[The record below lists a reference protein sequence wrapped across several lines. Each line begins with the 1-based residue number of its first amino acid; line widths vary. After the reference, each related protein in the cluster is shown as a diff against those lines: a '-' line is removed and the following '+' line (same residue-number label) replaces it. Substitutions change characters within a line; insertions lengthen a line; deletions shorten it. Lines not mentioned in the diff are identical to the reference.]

1 VQPPRLVVPAA
12 ADQVAG
18 GHTGCDGSQ
27 PRPRTALHGPR
38 TLSAGRRPSSRCH
51 HRGGGTRQSPPS
63 PPVPAQAPTGAGV
76 RWDGRGAP
84 PRAGAASSP
93 APRPTTP
100 ARHARR
106 RRAGPPTRRPPSHP
120 ASSPGC
126 SWRPPRHALGLH
138 GAVARP
144 ARPGRRH
151 AAVRRHHQHRAGSVH
166 HAVQRDRP
174 DQHPAQHAGPGTP
187 DNQHR
192 RPPSRGDPDHPSR
205 TTSTATCARSQGRNG
220 ASARR
225 RPPRAPA
232 GVQQDG
238 QFGRRAGHGR
248 RRGSGQV
255 RRRSRDRGTLGP
267 PRRCRWSWS
276 RFVAS
281 ERSVTRRGTGAWS
294 LTAAGPTTA
303 GELQLAARATAAVAR
318 HAWRAGRPSS
328 RPSCSPS
335 RRGP

>member
-138 GAVARP
+138 GAVAAPLDRGAGTP
-144 ARPGRRH
+144 PCVGTTSTGQGACTTQCSATDPISTPRSTLDPGLPTTSTVAPRAAAIRITRPGRHRPRH
-151 AAVRRHHQHRAGSVH
+151 APDRRVVTGRPRAD
-166 HAVQRDRP
+166 AL
-174 DQHPAQHAGPGTP
+174 
-187 DNQHR
+187 
-192 RPPSRGDPDHPSR
+192 
-205 TTSTATCARSQGRNG
+205 
-220 ASARR
+220 
-225 RPPRAPA
+225 PRAPA

-281 ERSVTRRGTGAWS
+281 ERSVTRRGHGAWS